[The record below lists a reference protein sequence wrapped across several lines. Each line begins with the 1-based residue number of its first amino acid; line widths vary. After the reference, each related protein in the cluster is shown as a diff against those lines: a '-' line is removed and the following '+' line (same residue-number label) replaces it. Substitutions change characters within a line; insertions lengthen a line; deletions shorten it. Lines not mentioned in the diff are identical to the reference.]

1 MWATWG
7 LLVKVQEQGQERR
20 MDELST
26 VPHTCQRRVFS
37 SMTSFTRCFKTS
49 FTLHRER
56 SERWSVDGNALEDD
70 GRSRAAGEV
79 CGCSQLGDQAV
90 SSVVRGVR
98 S

>member
-1 MWATWG
+1 MWGTRG
-7 LLVKVQEQGQERR
+7 LVGEGQKQERER
-20 MDELST
+20 RRDELST
-26 VPHTCQRRVFS
+26 GSHTCQRRVFS

-70 GRSRAAGEV
+70 ERSRAAGEV
-79 CGCSQLGDQAV
+79 CGCSQLGEQAV